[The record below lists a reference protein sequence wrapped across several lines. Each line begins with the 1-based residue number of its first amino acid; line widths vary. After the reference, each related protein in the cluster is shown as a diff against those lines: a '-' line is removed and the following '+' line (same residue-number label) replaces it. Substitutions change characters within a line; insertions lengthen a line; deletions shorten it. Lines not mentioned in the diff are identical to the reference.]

1 MDVRTLIFSLGL
13 LNITLALVVFFYRK
27 TILHEEPL
35 LRLWQHAKLIAGVGY
50 VLGWVR
56 PLLPEGLQVWAH
68 LGNVMQVLG
77 IATEFVVYARYL
89 GAVQWVPTIQRALF
103 FVLPVFVWLIVVPE
117 SRHPM
122 IVFGTGSA
130 GLLFLGMSVLYWQRV
145 RQSPE
150 LLHVMGATNALL
162 ASVLLFK
169 AGAGLSGH
177 AMVPYN
183 ANLLNIV
190 LYAVALWV
198 MCVNGVG
205 FLLLVQQQ
213 ADRALRQ
220 TLQQLAQSEASEREL
235 LRLAAHEFR
244 TPAAMVKAS
253 VDSLALLDKDLPPEV
268 VRRHHNIRLAV
279 DRMTDLAG
287 KLITRDR
294 FQNAATAPQK
304 ELLSLSLLVDD
315 AVRHYPP
322 ETPLRLTLTA
332 PMAQVL
338 GDPILLRVAMQNL
351 IDNALAYSPPGV
363 EVEIGTYVGPDWC
376 RIEVKDWGTGVPTER
391 KAELLTGRFSASGSL
406 AKGVGLSLVKS
417 ITESHGGQVT
427 LTDNQPHGSV
437 FSLQL
442 PLHSAQS
449 ATQA

>member
-13 LNITLALVVFFYRK
+13 LNITLAVVVFFYRK
-27 TILHEEPL
+27 TLLHKEPL
-35 LRLWQHAKLIAGVGY
+35 LGLWQHAKLIAGAGY

-56 PLLPEGLQVWAH
+56 PLLPEELQTLAH

-77 IATEFVVYARYL
+77 IAMEFTVYVRYL
-89 GAVQWVPTIQRALF
+89 GAVQWVPAIQAALF
-103 FVLPVFVWLIVVPE
+103 FVLPVFVWTIMVPE
-117 SRHPM
+117 TRHPM
-122 IVFGTGSA
+122 IVFGTGVA
-130 GLLFLGMSVLYWQRV
+130 GLLFLGITVLYWQRV
-145 RQSPE
+145 RQSPQ
-150 LLHVMGATNALL
+150 LLSVMGATNALL

-169 AGAGLSGH
+169 AGMGLSGYV
-177 AMVPYN
+177 MVPYN

-198 MCVNGVG
+198 MCVNGFG

-213 ADRALRQ
+213 IDRALRQ
-220 TLQQLAQSEASEREL
+220 TLQQLAQSEVSEREL

-253 VDSLALLDKDLPPEV
+253 VDSLALLDNDLPPEV

-279 DRMTDLAG
+279 ERMTDLAG

-294 FQNAATAPQK
+294 FQNAATTPQK
-304 ELLSLSLLVDD
+304 EPLSLGVLVDD
-315 AVRHYPP
+315 AVRHYPS

-351 IDNALAYSPPGV
+351 IDNALAYSPQGG

-376 RIEVKDWGTGVPTER
+376 RIEVKDWGSGVPEER
-391 KAELLTGRFSASGSL
+391 KAALLTGRFSASGSL
-406 AKGVGLSLVKS
+406 AKGVGLSIVKS
-417 ITESHGGQVT
+417 IIESHGGQVT
-427 LTDNQPHGSV
+427 LTDNEPHGSV
-437 FSLQL
+437 FSLKL
-442 PLHSAQS
+442 PLYSAQS

>member
-13 LNITLALVVFFYRK
+13 LNITLAVVVFFYRK
-27 TILHEEPL
+27 TILHEEPV
-35 LRLWQHAKLIAGVGY
+35 LRLWQHAKLIAGLGY
-50 VLGWVR
+50 VLGWLR

-68 LGNVMQVLG
+68 LGNFMQVLG

-89 GAVQWVPTIQRALF
+89 GAVQWVPIIQRALF
-103 FVLPVFVWLIVVPE
+103 FVLPVFLWTIVVPE
-117 SRHPM
+117 TRHPM

-130 GLLFLGMSVLYWQRV
+130 GLLFLGITVLYWQRM

-150 LLHVMGATNALL
+150 LLSVMAAMNALL
-162 ASVLLFK
+162 TAVLLFK
-169 AGAGLSGH
+169 AGGGLLGY

-183 ANLLNIV
+183 ANLLNMV
-190 LYAVALWV
+190 LYALALWV
-198 MCVNGVG
+198 MCVNGFG
-205 FLLLVQQQ
+205 FLLLVQQH

-253 VDSLALLDKDLPPEV
+253 VDSLALLDKNLPPEV

-294 FQNAATAPQK
+294 FQDAATAPQK
-304 ELLSLSLLVDD
+304 ELLSLSVLLENV
-315 AVRHYPP
+315 VRHYPP

-338 GDPILLRVAMQNL
+338 GDPILLRVAIQNL
-351 IDNALAYSPPGV
+351 IDNALAYSPPGFEV
-363 EVEIGTYVGPDWC
+363 EVGTYVGPNWC

-391 KAELLTGRFSASGSL
+391 KAELLTGRFSTSDSL
-406 AKGVGLSLVKS
+406 AKGVGLNLVKS

-427 LTDNQPHGSV
+427 LTENQPHGSV

-442 PLHSAQS
+442 PLHSDQSSAQ
-449 ATQA
+449 A